1 MNEPDVMVYLM
12 TGFLDSGK
20 SQFLKFTLTQ
30 DYFQIDGTTLLIL
43 CEEGEEEFDPL
54 EMAKHGVKIIKIE
67 EQEELTEAFLNELHE
82 KYSPER
88 VVIEYNGMWKVSD
101 FEALSLP
108 QGWEIEQKLTT
119 VDASTFQMY
128 LNNLK
133 PLFVEMAKH
142 GVKIIKIEEQEEL
155 TEAFLNELHEKY
167 SPERVVIEYNGMWKV
182 SDFEALNLPEGWE
195 IEQKLTTVD
204 ASTFQ
209 MYLNNLKPL
218 FVEMVRGA
226 ELVLFNRC
234 TDIEPLAGYRR
245 SVKVVSPQAEVIFED
260 ENGEIENIFGDD
272 VPYDLNAPV
281 IEIPRED
288 YGIWY
293 VDVMENPDRYKG
305 KVIEFTAKVLKPK
318 GFPSKVFLPGR
329 MAMTCCADDTT
340 FLGYICKSAY
350 APKLQAG
357 EWVKVRA
364 KVQYGHVSVYKGT
377 GPILEAEHIEE
388 AEPIEEL
395 VYFN

>member
-1 MNEPDVMVYLM
+1 MKMCIR
-12 TGFLDSGK
+12 DS
-20 SQFLKFTLTQ
+20 
-30 DYFQIDGTTLLIL
+30 
-43 CEEGEEEFDPL
+43 
-54 EMAKHGVKIIKIE
+54 
-67 EQEELTEAFLNELHE
+67 
-82 KYSPER
+82 
-88 VVIEYNGMWKVSD
+88 
-101 FEALSLP
+101 
-108 QGWEIEQKLTT
+108 
-119 VDASTFQMY
+119 
-128 LNNLK
+128 
-133 PLFVEMAKH
+133 
-142 GVKIIKIEEQEEL
+142 
-155 TEAFLNELHEKY
+155 
-167 SPERVVIEYNGMWKV
+167 
-182 SDFEALNLPEGWE
+182 
-195 IEQKLTTVD
+195 
-204 ASTFQ
+204 
-209 MYLNNLKPL
+209 
-218 FVEMVRGA
+218 
-226 ELVLFNRC
+226 
-234 TDIEPLAGYRR
+234 
-245 SVKVVSPQAEVIFED
+245 FED

-377 GPILEAEHIEE
+377 D
-388 AEPIEEL
+388 
-395 VYFN
+395 VYKRQTPDCQRRFAPCQQNLKSAKI